1 MLPLD
6 RATVCFPPWHK
17 LGEHGPHPHRRLS
30 SHPPLFPLAG
40 PPLPAPFPPSCPIH
54 WLKTAQQQHT
64 RARASP
70 SPTCRPVGGRRQFA
84 IPGPPPAGLDR
95 ARSGRGHVR
104 RRRRPRPAT
113 DGAATTT
120 AWEGCVRGARRWPR
134 PTPRPTPTGAAVV
147 AHPPKRA
154 AAAAPV
160 ATAPPTADRGFRHT
174 PASRTHPTNRHRVP
188 PPRAPP
194 VPLPPRCLH
203 ACTTRA
209 ARGGGGGGGGG
220 RWRLVRGGHTA
231 RWWWGSLIFDADR
244 GACAGGPSCV
254 VYDPPAADVGGDCT
268 RPLPPAG
275 VCLHTPA
282 LGRAWSLQTPP
293 TTAAV
298 AVGACVGGAL
308 GARRGPLC
316 AAVEGSA
323 RPALPPAG
331 AVLVIAR
338 GCGLRGVEAAR
349 CGATGDVRCLLSLS
363 RRPLL

>member
-160 ATAPPTADRGFRHT
+160 ATAPPPRTAASDT
-174 PASRTHPTNRHRVP
+174 PPPPARTRPTATAS
-188 PPRAPP
+188 PPRARRRYRSRPG
-194 VPLPPRCLH
+194 
-203 ACTTRA
+203 ACTRA
-209 ARGGGGGGGGG
+209 PRVLLGVGGVVVEAGGGGWCGAATRHAG
-220 RWRLVRGGHTA
+220 RGG
-231 RWWWGSLIFDADR
+231 
-244 GACAGGPSCV
+244 P
-254 VYDPPAADVGGDCT
+254 
-268 RPLPPAG
+268 
-275 VCLHTPA
+275 
-282 LGRAWSLQTPP
+282 
-293 TTAAV
+293 
-298 AVGACVGGAL
+298 
-308 GARRGPLC
+308 
-316 AAVEGSA
+316 
-323 RPALPPAG
+323 
-331 AVLVIAR
+331 
-338 GCGLRGVEAAR
+338 
-349 CGATGDVRCLLSLS
+349 
-363 RRPLL
+363 